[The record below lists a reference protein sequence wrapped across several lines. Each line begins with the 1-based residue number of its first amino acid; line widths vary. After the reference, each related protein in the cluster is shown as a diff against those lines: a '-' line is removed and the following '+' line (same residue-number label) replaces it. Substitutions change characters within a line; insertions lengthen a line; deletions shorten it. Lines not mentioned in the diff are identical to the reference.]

1 MENCVV
7 REITYIDEY
16 IELCEIASKSNHP
29 NASNYDVDKMRK
41 RWNKYLIFTKLTK
54 GDELISFAGIV
65 DFGNNLVRV
74 ADRLYTKQEYRQN
87 FMTKKVINPLRPA
100 VDYIIPYHTQWAVN
114 KGYDCFFSIQTHK
127 KRNAIKRIAR
137 LLDDDLNYKVLPGLY
152 ATCNPKNDLC
162 WQNIAATTNKVD
174 LPYRPIHLAQM

>member
-41 RWNKYLIFTKLTK
+41 RWNKYLIFTKLTR
-54 GDELISFAGIV
+54 GDEVISFAGII

-87 FMTKKVINPLRPA
+87 YMTKSIANPLKLKLH
-100 VDYIIPYHTQWAVN
+100 YNILYLIIQNGQLKEVMIV
-114 KGYDCFFSIQTHK
+114 FFCTRQK
-127 KRNAIKRIAR
+127 KKKC
-137 LLDDDLNYKVLPGLY
+137 Y
-152 ATCNPKNDLC
+152 C
-162 WQNIAATTNKVD
+162 
-174 LPYRPIHLAQM
+174 

>member
-7 REITYIDEY
+7 QEITYIDEY

-29 NASNYDVDKMRK
+29 NASNYNVDKMKK

-87 FMTKKVINPLRPA
+87 FMSKKVVNPLRPA
-100 VDYIIPYHTQWAVN
+100 VDYIIPYHTQWAIDR
-114 KGYDCFFSIQTHK
+114 GYDCFYSIQELK
-127 KRNAIKRIAR
+127 KRNSLIR
-137 LLDDDLNYKVLPGLY
+137 LTKQLHPSLGYRVLPDMY
-152 ATCNPKNDLC
+152 ETCNPINPKC
-162 WQNIAATTNKVD
+162 IQNISATSDSIPLTK
-174 LPYRPIHLAQM
+174 HLVQ

>member
-41 RWNKYLIFTKLTK
+41 RWNKYLIFTKLTR
-54 GDELISFAGIV
+54 GDEVISFAGII

-87 FMTKKVINPLRPA
+87 YMTKSIANPLN
-100 VDYIIPYHTQWAVN
+100 VLHYNILYHITQNGQLKEVMIV
-114 KGYDCFFSIQTHK
+114 FFLYKT
-127 KRNAIKRIAR
+127 KRKEML
-137 LLDDDLNYKVLPGLY
+137 LLD
-152 ATCNPKNDLC
+152 
-162 WQNIAATTNKVD
+162 
-174 LPYRPIHLAQM
+174 